1 MNKIINRLPI
11 KKIVFG
17 AAFLLSI
24 NSFHLVA
31 QSCVTSSRNSWEWP
45 GHNNWFLATGGT
57 GGISYMLDQKNQS
70 VTSVIQTDPCYN
82 CAWDAATTKIRAYQG
97 VATASNDKGELVF
110 FTNGRKAWDAEGKL
124 ITDKILS
131 GNECGSTEDMQ
142 SAVHGVM
149 TMRHPLTPEKYYII
163 SIDDIV
169 SQGTPNVNNQKG
181 TCGNGVTFALIDS
194 SGGLGHAS
202 IPIES
207 NISSGNLGA
216 FRTTEDF
223 AATLHANGVDI
234 WVTFHPLWQ
243 THVVSYLLTC
253 DGFVTPPVVSG
264 NGNVPYVSIFEGNG
278 GLDFSPDGSR
288 LALGAEINL
297 SGSNVDSK
305 GGTGSVNLYDFNNKT
320 GEITNRKA
328 IYHKSNGTQNF
339 YNLFFSASGNELHY
353 GGSGGG
359 GKYDVSSN
367 DEATI
372 LALGSQTSST
382 FSSGDKFAGGAMTY
396 QGVLETSHQ
405 TFAKYS
411 ETSSNIKWSS
421 NNIYIPPLEEP
432 DIQEVGPFCDTVQIV
447 DLHTNWLCSGVSA
460 EDTLYQRHLYK
471 GDGIVDDKLGHFNPA
486 VAGPGLHEIVFTY
499 CGVDDTTYI
508 EVVFCPAC
516 KVEVKE
522 EHPEICV
529 GESVRL
535 DTMINIANGERIWSI
550 DSFPT
555 TASQSAEITFSG
567 DTIFDATDLG
577 THYGTYKLMLAN
589 VFEGDSCFDS
599 IYVTVNPLP
608 EPDLG
613 NDSTI
618 CVDWDDVTFDAG
630 LFTSYDWG
638 ADGGDVQTIT
648 KSEAKMYRVEVTDA
662 NGCKQKDSVE
672 LFVNDLPI
680 AVLPGDTF
688 ICAGAAAVAIDASV
702 LSTGGSG
709 SAITSYSWR
718 DLPAGAEVSTT
729 NDLSTD
735 VDGEYYVAVED
746 ANGCHD
752 TDSIVLTV
760 HALPVVDL
768 RNDTS
773 ICAGDAALDLATF
786 SNPLGDTTYTWRVS
800 ADGSAWTT
808 TGQTTP
814 SISVDTA
821 NIYKVVIEDTYG
833 CLDSA
838 EFELTINTLP
848 EIVLRDSTICGDAPT
863 VVWNAEAET
872 PGMLGYQWF
881 ELPGNIPTG
890 SGAILDTKVAGD
902 YAIGIIDI
910 HQCVAADTITL
921 TVNNFLPVDLGPDT
935 AICEDADDVVLN
947 AGIANCNWYL
957 WTPDNGTFTDK
968 QTYSV
973 NTEAMYRVKLE
984 DENGCKGEDSIYVTV
999 NLLPEV
1005 DLGPDTSICNAD
1017 PKVVFDAKNA
1027 GVGMTYSWSTSE
1039 TAQTIENDLAGEY
1052 WVAIKDVKGCTDSDT
1067 IVLTVHDLP
1076 VVDLGDDVEICA
1088 IEDSVLFNAGHST
1101 AQSWVWAHG
1110 RTTQTIKAKNEGTE
1124 TYSVVVTD
1132 ENGCIGEDE
1141 VVLTVSPMP
1150 EVTIRDSSVCID
1162 ADDVL
1167 FDVGADFDEYLWS
1180 NGDVTR
1186 TSTISIAGD
1195 YSVTFTTLEGCAG
1208 SADFTLERTA
1218 LPIPDL
1224 GADQI
1229 ICADASALDFTPGVF
1244 VSYLWNDGKTTPT
1257 LSTKVAGDYEVEVTD
1272 DKGCKASD
1280 DVKLT
1285 VIDMPTPDI
1294 IKDETKCPGSPHTFD
1309 VVGYD
1314 NGNGPYTYV
1323 WQDGSTQSN
1332 FPTAIATTVWVDIT
1346 DQYGCT
1352 GRDLGSVI
1360 DKSDLTVNILDNLTV
1375 NLCEGEDVTLIP
1387 NFKASDG
1394 YFFTWSQDGSGTSET
1409 FLATTTGTYDLHVDN
1424 GGGCEGDGTIDV
1436 IVHLDPVLVPD
1447 AAGICDGE
1455 AALIG
1460 GINDLGGTYT
1470 YLWSTGETSATISVL
1485 TAGIY
1490 TQEVTSNQGCVSE
1503 ETVDVDVY
1511 SNPTPNIQG
1520 TTVCQGVGV
1529 TLTDLNDKGE
1539 TTDFIWSTGATTA
1552 TISPTTSGDFTLDVV
1567 DIHGCKGTSTT
1578 AVTFIAYPIV
1588 DLGKDMVICEGD
1600 DKVTFDAGNI
1610 GNTITWNSGQTT
1622 STISTDQ
1629 AGEYIVTVSDGGC
1642 PAYDTVVLSVVDLPV
1657 SELDQLLAVNP
1668 YCFNELE
1675 TAILLEAGA
1684 RSDYEYLWGTGET
1697 TSAISVDAA
1706 GTYVV
1711 EISAG
1716 TCSITDRIKLS
1727 DYCPSTLY
1735 VPNTFTPDGDGIN
1748 DSFNAVGSY
1757 ISDYQM
1763 FIYNR
1768 WGQLIYKTESMTDD
1782 WDGTFMGQGVQ
1793 VDTYVYKIYYKTNH
1807 PDGYPVNEQKVGIVN
1822 LLR

>member
-1 MNKIINRLPI
+1 MNKNINRLTI
-11 KKIVFG
+11 KKVVLGIV
-17 AAFLLSI
+17 FLLSI
-24 NSFHLVA
+24 VSSNVVA
-31 QSCVTSSRNSWEWP
+31 QTCVTSSRNSWEWP

-110 FTNGRKAWDAEGKL
+110 FTNGRKAWDAAGKL

-149 TMRHPLTPEKYYII
+149 TMRHPLTPDKYYII

-169 SQGTPNVNNQKG
+169 SQGSPNVNNQEG
-181 TCGNGVTFALIDS
+181 TCGNGITFAVIDS

-202 IPIES
+202 IPIE
-207 NISSGNLGA
+207 NNVSSGNLGA

-234 WVTFHPLWQ
+234 WITFHPLWQ

-264 NGNVPYVSIFEGNG
+264 NGDVPYVSIFEGNG
-278 GLDFSPDGSR
+278 GLDFSPDGSK

-305 GGTGSVNLYDFNNKT
+305 GGTGSVNLYDFDNKT

-367 DEATI
+367 DEAMI
-372 LALGSQTSST
+372 LAVGSQTSST

-411 ETSSNIKWSS
+411 ETSSNTRWSS

-447 DLHTNWLCSGVSA
+447 DLHTYWLCSGVSA

-486 VAGPGLHEIVFTY
+486 VAGPGTHEIIFTY

-508 EVVFCPAC
+508 EVVFCPSC
-516 KVEVKE
+516 KIDVKE
-522 EHPEICV
+522 EHPIICI
-529 GESVRL
+529 GETVRL
-535 DTMINIANGERIWSI
+535 DTMINIANGDRFWTI

-555 TASQSAEITFSG
+555 TAAQKAEITFTG
-567 DTIFDATDLG
+567 DTVFDATNLG

-618 CVDWDDVTFDAG
+618 CFDWDDVTFDAG
-630 LFTSYDWG
+630 PFVSFDWG
-638 ADGGDVQTIT
+638 TDGGDVQTIT
-648 KSEAKMYRVEVTDA
+648 KSEAKLYKVEVTDL

-672 LFVNDLPI
+672 LFINELPKADLGDSLEI
-680 AVLPGDTF
+680 CEGDDAVIF
-688 ICAGAAAVAIDASV
+688 DASTA
-702 LSTGGSG
+702 SIGGEG
-709 SAITSYSWR
+709 SAITKYTWEDGS
-718 DLPAGAEVSTT
+718 DGATKT
-729 NDLSTD
+729 TD
-735 VDGEYYVAVED
+735 VDGTYWVAIED
-746 ANGCHD
+746 ANMCHD
-752 TDSIVLTV
+752 TDTVVLTV
-760 HALPVVDL
+760 HALPEVEL
-768 RNDTS
+768 RSDTS
-773 ICAGDAALDLATF
+773 ICAGDAAIEFIAFAGLAT
-786 SNPLGDTTYTWRVS
+786 DTTYTWDS
-800 ADGSAWTT
+800 GEI
-808 TGQTTP
+808 GEM
-814 SISVDTA
+814 ISKDA
-821 NIYKVVIEDTYG
+821 AGIYKVVMEDQFG
-833 CLDSA
+833 CLDSD
-838 EFELTINTLP
+838 EVELTINALP
-848 EIVLRDSTICGDAPT
+848 VIELRDSTICGDADP
-863 VVWNAEAET
+863 VLWDAAVAT
-872 PGMLGYQWF
+872 PGMTTYIW
-881 ELPGNIPTG
+881 
-890 SGAILDTKVAGD
+890 SDTDVAGD
-902 YAIGIIDI
+902 GKLETKIDGIYWIIIEDAN
-910 HQCVAADTITL
+910 QCSDTDTVVL
-921 TVNNFLPVDLGPDT
+921 TVNNFVPVEIGPDTSICEDADDVLFDAGIEGAQSYIWALEDFTPVGSAQTFTTGVDGKYYLALIDSNGCQGADSIILTVNLLPKVDLGPDT
-935 AICEDADDVVLN
+935 AICKE
-947 AGIANCNWYL
+947 
-957 WTPDNGTFTDK
+957 
-968 QTYSV
+968 
-973 NTEAMYRVKLE
+973 
-984 DENGCKGEDSIYVTV
+984 
-999 NLLPEV
+999 
-1005 DLGPDTSICNAD
+1005 D

-1027 GVGMTYSWSTSE
+1027 GVGMTYSWSTNEAS
-1039 TAQTIENDLAGEY
+1039 QTIENDVAGEY

-1101 AQSWVWAHG
+1101 AQSWVWDHG

-1124 TYSVVVTD
+1124 TYRVVVTD

-1141 VVLTVSPMP
+1141 VDLTVSPMP

-1167 FDVGADFDEYLWS
+1167 FDVGADFDQYLWS
-1180 NGDVTR
+1180 NGDATR
-1186 TSTISIAGD
+1186 TSTISAAGD
-1195 YSVTFTTLEGCAG
+1195 YSVTFTTLEGCEG
-1208 SADFTLERTA
+1208 TADFKLERTA
-1218 LPIPDL
+1218 LPTPDL

-1244 VSYLWNDGKTTPT
+1244 ASYLWNDGKTTPT

-1314 NGNGPYTYV
+1314 NGNGPYTYA
-1323 WQDGSTQSN
+1323 WQDGSTAST

-1394 YFFTWSQDGSGTSET
+1394 YFFTWSADGSGTSET
-1409 FLATTTGTYDLHVDN
+1409 FLATATGTYDLHVDN
-1424 GGGCEGDGTIDV
+1424 GGGCKGDGTIDV
-1436 IVHLDPVLVPD
+1436 IVHLDPVLAPD

-1460 GINDLGGTYT
+1460 GMNNLGGTYT
-1470 YLWSTGETSATISVL
+1470 YLWNTGETSATISVL

-1490 TQEVTSNQGCVSE
+1490 TQEVTSDQECVSE

-1511 SNPTPNIQG
+1511 SNPTPSIQG
-1520 TTVCQGVGV
+1520 TTVCQGVPV

-1552 TISPTTSGDFTLDVV
+1552 TISPTTTGSFTLDVI
-1567 DIHGCKGTSTT
+1567 DIHGCEGTSTT
-1578 AVTFIAYPIV
+1578 AVTFIAYPTV

-1657 SELDQLLAVNP
+1657 SELNQLLGVAP

-1684 RSDYEYLWGTGET
+1684 RNDYEYLWGTGET
-1697 TSAISVDAA
+1697 TPSITVDAP
-1706 GTYVV
+1706 GTYLV

-1716 TCSITDRIKLS
+1716 SCFITDRITLM

-1735 VPNTFTPDGDGIN
+1735 VPNTFTPDNDGLN
-1748 DSFNAVGSY
+1748 DYFLAVGDY
-1757 ISDYQM
+1757 IANFEMYV
-1763 FIYNR
+1763 YNR
-1768 WGQLIYKTESMTDD
+1768 WGQLIFHSDNIYEG
-1782 WDGTFMGQGVQ
+1782 WDGTYSGNEVQ
-1793 VDTYVYKIYYKTNH
+1793 IDTYVYKIYYDVNQ
-1807 PDGYPVNEQKVGIVN
+1807 PDLPPASLQKVGIVN
-1822 LLR
+1822 VLK